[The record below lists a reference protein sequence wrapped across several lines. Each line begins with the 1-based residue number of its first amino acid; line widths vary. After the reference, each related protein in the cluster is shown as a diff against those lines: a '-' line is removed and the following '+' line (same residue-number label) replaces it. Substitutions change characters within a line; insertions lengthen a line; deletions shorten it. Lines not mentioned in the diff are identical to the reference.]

1 MLAGE
6 AFSPIQRPNSELYL
20 QIRSVVQRLMP
31 SSESYIPARGAYFH
45 GLCLIPQHEILDF
58 LSPDI
63 HRLLPFVPITFHFP
77 HQEIRFQLL
86 ILLRHRIIMDGY
98 EAQRRLLPM
107 IQINYQLCSSN
118 RKWRS
123 LGKAPGCVAHPT
135 PPWLQVCILFLF
147 CLVFVNG
154 GCLVIRDMCSSN
166 PYNSVV
172 ADDKNHWPLKCACKD
187 GITAGCPLPWNRMRV
202 EGGTK

>member
-6 AFSPIQRPNSELYL
+6 AFSPIQCPNSELYL
-20 QIRSVVQRLMP
+20 QTRSVVQRLMP
-31 SSESYIPARGAYFH
+31 SSESYVPARGAFFH

-63 HRLLPFVPITFHFP
+63 HRLLPFVLITFHFP

-86 ILLRHRIIMDGY
+86 ILLRHRIIMDGS
-98 EAQRRLLPM
+98 EAQRRLLPF

-135 PPWLQVCILFLF
+135 LPCSKSAFCFCFVLFSLMGAASLSGICAVRTLTIAWWL
-147 CLVFVNG
+147 
-154 GCLVIRDMCSSN
+154 M
-166 PYNSVV
+166 
-172 ADDKNHWPLKCACKD
+172 
-187 GITAGCPLPWNRMRV
+187 
-202 EGGTK
+202 TKIIGH